1 MVADLGSPSRL
12 CIQCKNKCENKIEND
27 ACVIN
32 KHRHCPVAELYRY
45 EPRLEIV
52 RGDII
57 AERLVTKLIDY
68 RPCPPVILTGEQV
81 NCLGDTK
88 YNGLEQV
95 PNSVYFEDKKTQ
107 EESTKKRKSKV
118 RRSLETK
125 NNVNSLNVPS
135 SNEKMKEKDRNDK
148 TNLKSIDTSSMEQI
162 TEIVNCI
169 DSNIP
174 PTKTKLIA
182 LSSPELKVSKKYS
195 LDPSDMSLIYSLTP
209 CINSEND
216 HENIDKMMIDKS
228 SKLSTFISEPNNNLE
243 QDCFLQSNEEKS
255 PKNEQQQWEKKD
267 CVDDKTD
274 NYIWF
279 NSLSDSEK
287 CELSNDNKTINND
300 VCFDN
305 GQVEIRS
312 NEGSDML
319 ELFTDTT
326 LELLETTGEYFR
338 NDISNIAN
346 EIIAELNG
354 NDTYVIIYCLVNE
367 IFQKVYD
374 TLSSIELNDRS
385 SSPLSTIS
393 WQFSTPKL
401 CLNVKDNK
409 HTPKEIEKTQ
419 TNQTTPVIVIHEVIH
434 HVIDACDEIKKAK
447 TYANIEL
454 REKGNNDTVSNDE
467 ENIGQQKDLT
477 TTVNSDKLKKASD
490 RNTQVAP
497 TVTAFENLVL
507 HEKNDQS
514 PETTA
519 EADDMMEAAIFEF
532 HTLVKA
538 KPTNTDKKEFELNFR
553 IERNFDVESSVED
566 KKSHRQNMEEVES
579 GLSESLEKLAEI
591 DWNINSDIENKKS
604 HKKDK
609 EKVELSLPESLE
621 KLAEKG
627 WNIDSDNLPEID
639 TREEEVAKLSETS
652 KAVEL
657 KEKEDSNTS
666 NNEKEEIGQR
676 VDNLTTMINS
686 DESKRSDRSMGV
698 TSISFENLALD
709 EENNQSVETEAD
721 AIFEFRTIVKAKPIN
736 TDKEAVELNFRIERS
751 LDVESSVENKTSH
764 RQNKEE
770 VEPGLSESLEKL
782 VEMDCN
788 VGSYDLFEI
797 EKRRKEPMTLSE
809 TTKAV
814 EACVDCIYCM
824 NSCPMD
830 YNQEYSPLSTIGEE
844 ESDEK
849 IVDLNAEI
857 GGKRLDDTYTF
868 CDSEKIVNDKELSS
882 HNLENNNNAFL

>member
-1 MVADLGSPSRL
+1 MVADLGSPSRF
-12 CIQCKNKCENKIEND
+12 CSQCKNKCENKIEND
-27 ACVIN
+27 ACIIS
-32 KHRHCPVAELYRY
+32 KHLHYPVAELYRY

-81 NCLGDTK
+81 NCSGDTK

-95 PNSVYFEDKKTQ
+95 PNSVYFEDKKTK
-107 EESTKKRKSKV
+107 EESIKKRKSKV
-118 RRSLETK
+118 RRSLEMK

-162 TEIVNCI
+162 TQIVSCI
-169 DSNIP
+169 DSNIQ
-174 PTKTKLIA
+174 PTKTRLIA
-182 LSSPELKVSKKYS
+182 LSSPELKISKKYS

-209 CINSEND
+209 CMNSEND
-216 HENIDKMMIDKS
+216 HENIDKTMIDKS
-228 SKLSTFISEPNNNLE
+228 SKLSTFTFEPNNNLE
-243 QDCFLQSNEEKS
+243 QNCFLQSKEEKS
-255 PKNEQQQWEKKD
+255 PKNEQQRWGEKD

-279 NSLSDSEK
+279 NSLSDNEK

-300 VCFDN
+300 ICFDN
-305 GQVEIRS
+305 GQVEICS
-312 NEGSDML
+312 NEGSDIS
-319 ELFTDTT
+319 ELFADTP

-354 NDTYVIIYCLVNE
+354 NDTYMIIYCLVNE

-401 CLNVKDNK
+401 CSNVKDDK
-409 HTPKEIEKTQ
+409 HTPKEIDKTQ

-454 REKGNNDTVSNDE
+454 REKGNNDTVNNDE

-477 TTVNSDKLKKASD
+477 TMINNDKLKKASD

-497 TVTAFENLVL
+497 TVTTFENLVL

-514 PETTA
+514 AETAT
-519 EADDMMEAAIFEF
+519 EADDMTEAAVFEF
-532 HTLVKA
+532 HTLVKT

-553 IERNFDVESSVED
+553 IERNFGVESSVEN
-566 KKSHRQNMEEVES
+566 KKSHRQNMEEVEP
-579 GLSESLEKLAEI
+579 GLSESVEKLAEI
-591 DWNINSDIENKKS
+591 DWNINSDVENKRS
-604 HKKDK
+604 HKNDK
-609 EKVELSLPESLE
+609 EEVKLSLSESLE
-621 KLAEKG
+621 KLAEVG
-627 WNIDSDNLPEID
+627 SNIDSDNLPEID
-639 TREEEVAKLSETS
+639 TREEELTKLSETS
-652 KAVEL
+652 KTVEL

-666 NNEKEEIGQR
+666 NNEKEEIGQQ

-686 DESKRSDRSMGV
+686 DESKKVPDQSMGV

-709 EENNQSVETEAD
+709 EENNQSIETEAD
-721 AIFEFRTIVKAKPIN
+721 AIFEFRTIVKARPIN

-751 LDVESSVENKTSH
+751 FDVENSVENKTSH

-770 VEPGLSESLEKL
+770 VEHESLEKL

-797 EKRRKEPMTLSE
+797 EKRRREPMTLSE

-857 GGKRLDDTYTF
+857 GGKRLNDTYTF
-868 CDSEKIVNDKELSS
+868 YDSDEIVNDKELSS

>member
-1 MVADLGSPSRL
+1 MVADLGSPSRF
-12 CIQCKNKCENKIEND
+12 CSQCKNKCENKIEND
-27 ACVIN
+27 ACIIS

-57 AERLVTKLIDY
+57 AERLETKLIDY

-81 NCLGDTK
+81 NCSGDTK
-88 YNGLEQV
+88 YNGLAQV

-118 RRSLETK
+118 RRSLEMK
-125 NNVNSLNVPS
+125 NNVNSLNVS
-135 SNEKMKEKDRNDK
+135 SFNEKMKEKDRNDK

-162 TEIVNCI
+162 TEIVSCI

-174 PTKTKLIA
+174 PTKTRLIA
-182 LSSPELKVSKKYS
+182 LSSPEFKVSKKYS

-209 CINSEND
+209 CMNSEND
-216 HENIDKMMIDKS
+216 HENVDKTMIDKS
-228 SKLSTFISEPNNNLE
+228 SKLTFTFEPNNNLE
-243 QDCFLQSNEEKS
+243 QNCFLQSNEEKS
-255 PKNEQQQWEKKD
+255 PKNEQQRWEKKD

-300 VCFDN
+300 ICFDN

-319 ELFTDTT
+319 ELFADTT

-393 WQFSTPKL
+393 RQFSTPKF
-401 CLNVKDNK
+401 CLNVKDNE

-419 TNQTTPVIVIHEVIH
+419 TTNQTTPVIVIHEVIH

-477 TTVNSDKLKKASD
+477 MMINSDKLKKASD
-490 RNTQVAP
+490 RNAQVAP
-497 TVTAFENLVL
+497 TVTAFDNLVL

-514 PETTA
+514 AETAA
-519 EADDMMEAAIFEF
+519 EADDMTEAAIFEF

-553 IERNFDVESSVED
+553 IERNFGVESSVEN
-566 KKSHRQNMEEVES
+566 KKSHRQNMEEVEP
-579 GLSESLEKLAEI
+579 GLSESLEKLAEM
-591 DWNINSDIENKKS
+591 D
-604 HKKDK
+604 
-609 EKVELSLPESLE
+609 
-621 KLAEKG
+621 

-639 TREEEVAKLSETS
+639 TREEELAKLSETS
-652 KAVEL
+652 KAVKL

-666 NNEKEEIGQR
+666 NNEKEEIEQQ

-686 DESKRSDRSMGV
+686 DESKKGSDRSMGV

-751 LDVESSVENKTSH
+751 FDVESSVENKTLH
-764 RQNKEE
+764 RQNKED

-797 EKRRKEPMTLSE
+797 EKRRREPMTLSD

-814 EACVDCIYCM
+814 EECVDCIYCM
-824 NSCPMD
+824 NSCPID

-857 GGKRLDDTYTF
+857 GGKRLNDTYTF
-868 CDSEKIVNDKELSS
+868 CDSDEIVNDKELSS

>member
-1 MVADLGSPSRL
+1 MVADLGSPSRF
-12 CIQCKNKCENKIEND
+12 CSQCKNKCENKIEND
-27 ACVIN
+27 ACIIN

-68 RPCPPVILTGEQV
+68 RPCPPVILTGERV
-81 NCLGDTK
+81 NCSGDTK

-95 PNSVYFEDKKTQ
+95 PNSVYFEDKKIQ

-118 RRSLETK
+118 CRSLEMK
-125 NNVNSLNVPS
+125 NNVNSLNIPS

-162 TEIVNCI
+162 TEIVSCI
-169 DSNIP
+169 DSNIL
-174 PTKTKLIA
+174 PTKTRLIA

-209 CINSEND
+209 CMNSEND
-216 HENIDKMMIDKS
+216 HENIDKTTIDKS
-228 SKLSTFISEPNNNLE
+228 LKLSTFTFEPNNNLE
-243 QDCFLQSNEEKS
+243 QNCFLQSNEEKS
-255 PKNEQQQWEKKD
+255 PKNEQQRWEKKD

-287 CELSNDNKTINND
+287 CDLSNDNKTINND
-300 VCFDN
+300 ICFDN

-319 ELFTDTT
+319 ELFADTT

-354 NDTYVIIYCLVNE
+354 NDTYVTIYCLINE

-374 TLSSIELNDRS
+374 TLSSIELNRS

-393 WQFSTPKL
+393 RQFPTPKL
-401 CLNVKDNK
+401 CLNVKDNE
-409 HTPKEIEKTQ
+409 HTPKEIEK

-454 REKGNNDTVSNDE
+454 REKGNNDIVSNDE

-477 TTVNSDKLKKASD
+477 TMINSDKLKKASD

-497 TVTAFENLVL
+497 TVAAFENLVL

-514 PETTA
+514 AETAA
-519 EADDMMEAAIFEF
+519 EADDMTEAAIFEF
-532 HTLVKA
+532 HTLVKG

-553 IERNFDVESSVED
+553 IERNFGVERSVEN
-566 KKSHRQNMEEVES
+566 KKSHRQNMEEVEP

-591 DWNINSDIENKKS
+591 DWDINSDVENKRF

-609 EKVELSLPESLE
+609 EKVKLSLSESLE
-621 KLAEKG
+621 KLDEMG

-639 TREEEVAKLSETS
+639 TKEEELTKLSETS
-652 KAVEL
+652 KVVEL

-666 NNEKEEIGQR
+666 NNEKEEIGQQ

-686 DESKRSDRSMGV
+686 DESKKGSDRSMGV

-709 EENNQSVETEAD
+709 EENNQSVETEGD
-721 AIFEFRTIVKAKPIN
+721 AIFEFRTIAKTKPIN

-751 LDVESSVENKTSH
+751 FDVESSVENKTLH

-797 EKRRKEPMTLSE
+797 ERRRREPTTLSD

-857 GGKRLDDTYTF
+857 GGKRLNDTYTF
-868 CDSEKIVNDKELSS
+868 CDSDEIVNDKELSS
-882 HNLENNNNAFL
+882 HNLETNNNSFL

>member
-1 MVADLGSPSRL
+1 MVADLGSPSRF
-12 CIQCKNKCENKIEND
+12 CSQCKNKCENKIEND
-27 ACVIN
+27 ACIIN

-81 NCLGDTK
+81 NCSGDTK

-95 PNSVYFEDKKTQ
+95 PNSVYFEDKKIQ

-118 RRSLETK
+118 CRSLEMK
-125 NNVNSLNVPS
+125 NNVNSLNIPS

-162 TEIVNCI
+162 TEIVSCI
-169 DSNIP
+169 DSNIL
-174 PTKTKLIA
+174 PTKTRLIA

-209 CINSEND
+209 CMNSEND
-216 HENIDKMMIDKS
+216 HENIDKTTIDKS
-228 SKLSTFISEPNNNLE
+228 LKLSTFTFEPNNNLE
-243 QDCFLQSNEEKS
+243 QNCFLQSNEEKS
-255 PKNEQQQWEKKD
+255 PKNEQQRWEKKD

-287 CELSNDNKTINND
+287 CDLSNDNKTINND
-300 VCFDN
+300 ICFDN

-319 ELFTDTT
+319 ELFADTT

-354 NDTYVIIYCLVNE
+354 NDTYVTIYCLINE

-374 TLSSIELNDRS
+374 TLSSIELNRS

-393 WQFSTPKL
+393 RQFPTPKL
-401 CLNVKDNK
+401 CLNVKDNE
-409 HTPKEIEKTQ
+409 HAPKEIEK

-454 REKGNNDTVSNDE
+454 REKGNNDIVSDDE

-477 TTVNSDKLKKASD
+477 TMINSDKLKKASD

-497 TVTAFENLVL
+497 TVAAFENLVL

-514 PETTA
+514 AETAA
-519 EADDMMEAAIFEF
+519 EADDMTEAAIFEF
-532 HTLVKA
+532 HTLVKG

-553 IERNFDVESSVED
+553 IERNFGVERSVEN
-566 KKSHRQNMEEVES
+566 KKSHRQNMEEVEP

-591 DWNINSDIENKKS
+591 DWDINSDVENKRF

-609 EKVELSLPESLE
+609 EKVKLSLSESLE
-621 KLAEKG
+621 KLAEMG

-639 TREEEVAKLSETS
+639 TKEEELTKLSETS

-666 NNEKEEIGQR
+666 NNEKEEIGQQ

-686 DESKRSDRSMGV
+686 DESKKGSDRSMGV

-709 EENNQSVETEAD
+709 EENNQSVETEGD
-721 AIFEFRTIVKAKPIN
+721 AIFEFRTIVKTKPIN

-751 LDVESSVENKTSH
+751 FDVESSVENKTLH

-797 EKRRKEPMTLSE
+797 ERRRREPTTLSD

-857 GGKRLDDTYTF
+857 GGKRLNDTYTF
-868 CDSEKIVNDKELSS
+868 CDSDEIVNDKELSS
-882 HNLENNNNAFL
+882 HNLETNNNSFL

>member
-1 MVADLGSPSRL
+1 MVADLGSPSRF
-12 CIQCKNKCENKIEND
+12 CSQCKNKCENKIEND
-27 ACVIN
+27 ACIIN

-81 NCLGDTK
+81 NCSGDTK

-95 PNSVYFEDKKTQ
+95 PNSVYFEDKKIQ

-118 RRSLETK
+118 CRSLEMK
-125 NNVNSLNVPS
+125 NNVNSLNIPS

-162 TEIVNCI
+162 TEIVSCI
-169 DSNIP
+169 DSNIL
-174 PTKTKLIA
+174 PTKTRLIA

-209 CINSEND
+209 CMNSEND
-216 HENIDKMMIDKS
+216 HENIDKTTIDKS
-228 SKLSTFISEPNNNLE
+228 LKLSTFTFEPNNNLE
-243 QDCFLQSNEEKS
+243 QNCFLQSNEEKS
-255 PKNEQQQWEKKD
+255 PKNEQQRWEKKD

-287 CELSNDNKTINND
+287 CDLSNDNKTINND
-300 VCFDN
+300 ICFDN

-319 ELFTDTT
+319 ELFADTT

-354 NDTYVIIYCLVNE
+354 NDTYVTIYCLINE

-374 TLSSIELNDRS
+374 TLSSIELNRS

-393 WQFSTPKL
+393 RQFPTPKL
-401 CLNVKDNK
+401 CLNVKDNE
-409 HTPKEIEKTQ
+409 HTPKEIEK

-454 REKGNNDTVSNDE
+454 REKGNNDIVSDDE

-477 TTVNSDKLKKASD
+477 TMINSDKLKKASD

-514 PETTA
+514 AETAA
-519 EADDMMEAAIFEF
+519 EADDMTEAAIFEF
-532 HTLVKA
+532 HTLVKG

-553 IERNFDVESSVED
+553 IERNFGVERSVEN
-566 KKSHRQNMEEVES
+566 KKSHRQNMEEVEP

-591 DWNINSDIENKKS
+591 DWDINSDVENKRF

-609 EKVELSLPESLE
+609 EKVKLSLSESLE
-621 KLAEKG
+621 KLAEMG
-627 WNIDSDNLPEID
+627 WNIDSDNLPEIN
-639 TREEEVAKLSETS
+639 TKEEELTKLSETS
-652 KAVEL
+652 KVVEL

-666 NNEKEEIGQR
+666 NNEKEEIGQQ

-686 DESKRSDRSMGV
+686 DESKKGSDRSMGV

-709 EENNQSVETEAD
+709 EENNQSVETEGD
-721 AIFEFRTIVKAKPIN
+721 AIFEFRTIAKTKPIN

-751 LDVESSVENKTSH
+751 FDVESSVENKTLH

-797 EKRRKEPMTLSE
+797 ERRRREPTTLSD

-857 GGKRLDDTYTF
+857 GGKRLNDTYTF
-868 CDSEKIVNDKELSS
+868 CDSDEIVNDKELSS
-882 HNLENNNNAFL
+882 HNLETNNNSFL

>member
-1 MVADLGSPSRL
+1 MVADLGSPSRF
-12 CIQCKNKCENKIEND
+12 CSQCKNKCENKIEND
-27 ACVIN
+27 ACIIS
-32 KHRHCPVAELYRY
+32 KHRHCPVAELYLY

-81 NCLGDTK
+81 NCSGDMK
-88 YNGLEQV
+88 CNGLEQV
-95 PNSVYFEDKKTQ
+95 PNSIYFEDKKTQ
-107 EESTKKRKSKV
+107 EELTKKRKSKV
-118 RRSLETK
+118 RRTLEMK

-135 SNEKMKEKDRNDK
+135 SNEKVKEKDRNDK

-162 TEIVNCI
+162 TEIVSCI
-169 DSNIP
+169 DSNIQ
-174 PTKTKLIA
+174 PTKTRLIA
-182 LSSPELKVSKKYS
+182 LSSPEFKVSKKYS

-209 CINSEND
+209 CMNSEND
-216 HENIDKMMIDKS
+216 HENVDKTMIDKS
-228 SKLSTFISEPNNNLE
+228 SKLSTFTFEPNNNLE
-243 QDCFLQSNEEKS
+243 QNCFLQSNEEKS
-255 PKNEQQQWEKKD
+255 PKNEQQQWGKKD
-267 CVDDKTD
+267 CVDDKID

-287 CELSNDNKTINND
+287 CEISNDNKTINND
-300 VCFDN
+300 ICFDN

-319 ELFTDTT
+319 ELSADTT

-338 NDISNIAN
+338 NDISNMAN

-367 IFQKVYD
+367 IFQNVYD
-374 TLSSIELNDRS
+374 ILSSIELNDRCS
-385 SSPLSTIS
+385 LPLSSIS
-393 WQFSTPKL
+393 RQFSTPKL
-401 CLNVKDNK
+401 CLNIKDNE

-454 REKGNNDTVSNDE
+454 REKGYNDTVSNEE

-477 TTVNSDKLKKASD
+477 TIINSDKSKKASD

-507 HEKNDQS
+507 PEKNDQS
-514 PETTA
+514 AETAA
-519 EADDMMEAAIFEF
+519 EADDMTEAAIFEF

-553 IERNFDVESSVED
+553 IERNFGVESNVES
-566 KKSHRQNMEEVES
+566 KRSHRQNMEEVEP
-579 GLSESLEKLAEI
+579 GLSESLDKLAEM
-591 DWNINSDIENKKS
+591 
-604 HKKDK
+604 
-609 EKVELSLPESLE
+609 
-621 KLAEKG
+621 G
-627 WNIDSDNLPEID
+627 CNIDTDNLPEID
-639 TREEEVAKLSETS
+639 TMEEELAKLSETY

-666 NNEKEEIGQR
+666 NNEKEEIGQQ

-686 DESKRSDRSMGV
+686 DESKKGSDRSMGV

-751 LDVESSVENKTSH
+751 FDVESSVENKTSH

-797 EKRRKEPMTLSE
+797 EKKRREPMTLSE

-857 GGKRLDDTYTF
+857 GRKRLNDTYTF
-868 CDSEKIVNDKELSS
+868 CDSDEIVNDKELSS